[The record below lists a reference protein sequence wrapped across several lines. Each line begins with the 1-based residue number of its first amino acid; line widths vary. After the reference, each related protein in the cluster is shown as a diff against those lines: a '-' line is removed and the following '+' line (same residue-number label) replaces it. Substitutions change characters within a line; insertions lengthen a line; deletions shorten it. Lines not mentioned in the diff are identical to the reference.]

1 MLNKMDNDVIQQDT
15 DILIRC
21 KQGDVAA
28 FSSLVDNHQN
38 YAYTLAFRLLCNE
51 DDARDAVQESF
62 IRVWRHISKYN
73 FRAKFTTWLYRI
85 VTNICLDKIKARS
98 RARNILPY
106 SIDDLSNKQF
116 QSDENMEKSM
126 TIKDFTHIVSQL
138 VEELN
143 EKQRIVFTLR
153 DLQDLSIE
161 DVASITRMSK
171 NSVKSNLYYARR
183 NIRNKL
189 ENMNIKR
196 DTYNEM

>member
-1 MLNKMDNDVIQQDT
+1 MDNDVIQQDT

-28 FSSLVDNHQN
+28 FGILVDKHQN

-51 DDARDAVQESF
+51 EDARDAVQESF
-62 IRVWRHISKYN
+62 VRVWRHISKYN

-98 RARNILPY
+98 RAKNVLPY
-106 SIDDLSNKQF
+106 SIDDFSDNQF
-116 QSDENMEKSM
+116 QSDENMEKSV
-126 TIKDFTHIVSQL
+126 TIKDFTHIISQL

-161 DVASITRMSK
+161 EVASVTRMSK
-171 NSVKSNLYYARR
+171 NSVKSNLYYARQ
-183 NIRNKL
+183 NIRKKL
-189 ENMNIKR
+189 ENMNINR

>member
-1 MLNKMDNDVIQQDT
+1 MIQQDT

-28 FSSLVDNHQN
+28 FGILVDKHQN

-51 DDARDAVQESF
+51 EDARDAVQESF
-62 IRVWRHISKYN
+62 VRVWRHISKYN

-98 RARNILPY
+98 RAKNVLPY
-106 SIDDLSNKQF
+106 SIDDFSDNQF
-116 QSDENMEKSM
+116 QSDENMEKSV
-126 TIKDFTHIVSQL
+126 TIKDFTHIISQL

-161 DVASITRMSK
+161 EVASVTRMSK
-171 NSVKSNLYYARR
+171 NSVKSNLYYARQ
-183 NIRNKL
+183 NIRKKL
-189 ENMNIKR
+189 ENMNINR

>member
-1 MLNKMDNDVIQQDT
+1 MIQQDT

-28 FSSLVDNHQN
+28 FSILVDKHKN

-98 RARNILPY
+98 RAKNILPY

-171 NSVKSNLYYARR
+171 NSVKSNLYYARQ
-183 NIRNKL
+183 NIRKKL